1 MRRPMFVP
9 VTAALRRSG
18 PFPRRQRGV
27 TLIELIMVLVIMAVL
42 LALAAPSFADTIRN
56 NRLASQ
62 VNRVVYGLNLARSEA
77 VKRAT
82 PVTLCKSSS
91 GIACT
96 TTSEWEQ
103 GWILFSDPDGDQV
116 YDSDESLLRVDQAL
130 IAGYSLRGSAAV
142 ADAVTFHA
150 NGTSL
155 MQGSF
160 VLCLDNQLHAARLAG
175 VTLAGRIRKGTD
187 IDGDRIPEDVDG
199 TEITSC
205 AP

>member
-1 MRRPMFVP
+1 MRHRMLVP
-9 VTAALRRSG
+9 VTAAFRQSG
-18 PFPRRQRGV
+18 PLPRRQRGV

-42 LALAAPSFADTIRN
+42 LALAAPSFAEAIRD

-62 VNRVVYGLNLARSEA
+62 ANRIVYALNLARSEA

-91 GIACT
+91 GTACT
-96 TTSEWEQ
+96 TTSQWEQ

-116 YDSDESLLRVDQAL
+116 YGAGESLLRVDQAL
-130 IAGYSLRGSAAV
+130 IAGYSLRGSTAV

-160 VLCLDNQLHAARLAG
+160 VLCLDNSTHAARLAG
-175 VTLAGRIRKGTD
+175 VTFAGRIRKGTD
-187 IDGDRIPEDVDG
+187 LDGDRIPEDVDG